1 MEAFPSRRSVIMAP
15 NAIVATSQP
24 LAAQAGLRILLA
36 GGNAMD
42 AAIATAAALNVV
54 EPVSTGMGGDAFALI
69 WDGVALHAL
78 NASGRAPAAMSID
91 TLRRAG
97 HERVPYLGPWS
108 ITVPGAVDGW
118 CAVMARFGR
127 LSMAEVLAPAIEY
140 AERGFPVSPIIAR
153 SWATNAAK
161 LLEYSGPD
169 GGGYLVDGRA
179 PRAGEVWRQP
189 ALARALRAI
198 GEGGRDAFYRGPLAA
213 AIAQSVQDAGGV
225 LTEADLAANAP
236 TWEPAIGVDYR
247 DVRLYETPPNSQGL
261 AALIALAIASGWD
274 LADLGFGSLGATH
287 LLIEAMKVGWADA
300 LAYVADPAFAPVPLP
315 DLLSDDY
322 ARSRRNGIARSV
334 ARDYAAGHFAP
345 RSDTVYLSVVDADRN
360 AVSFINSN
368 YAGIGSGVV
377 VREWGIALQN
387 RGALFTTE
395 PGHPNTL
402 EPLKRPFHTIIPAMG
417 FRDGR
422 PWLSFGVMGGYM
434 QPQGHVQVLSNLVDF
449 GMDPQQ
455 SLDAPR
461 WQVDPLT
468 GGVSLEPGLEHL
480 ASDLGRLGHAITV
493 TEAAASAQFGGGQ
506 VILIDPETGML
517 HAGSDPRKDGC
528 AVGY

>member
-1 MEAFPSRRSVIMAP
+1 MEAFPSRRSVVMAP
-15 NAIVATSQP
+15 NGIVATSQP

-42 AAIATAAALNVV
+42 AAVATAAVLNVV
-54 EPVSTGMGGDAFALI
+54 EPVSTGIGGDAFALI
-69 WDGVALHAL
+69 WDGATLHAL
-78 NASGRAPAAMSID
+78 NASGRSPAAMSID
-91 TLRRAG
+91 ALRRAG
-97 HERVPYLGPWS
+97 HEGIPYFGPWP

-118 CAVMARFGR
+118 CAIIERFGR
-127 LSMAEVLAPAIEY
+127 LSMAEALAPAIEY
-140 AERGFPVSPIIAR
+140 AERGFPVSPLIAR
-153 SWATNAAK
+153 GWAANVAR

-169 GGGYLVDGRA
+169 GGGYLTDGRA

-213 AIAQSVQDAGGV
+213 AIAQTVQNAGGV

-236 TWEPAIGVDYR
+236 TWEPPIGVDYR
-247 DVRLYETPPNSQGL
+247 GVRLYETPPNGQGL
-261 AALIALAIASGWD
+261 AALVALAIAGGWD
-274 LADLGFGSLGATH
+274 LAAMGFGSLAATH
-287 LLIEAMKVGWADA
+287 LLLEAMKVGWADA
-300 LAYVADPAFAPVPLP
+300 LAYVADPSFAPAPLNS
-315 DLLSDDY
+315 LLADDY
-322 ARSRRNGIARSV
+322 ARSRREGIAPDV
-334 ARDYAAGHFAP
+334 ARAPVAGRFAP

-402 EPLKRPFHTIIPAMG
+402 EPLKRPFHTIIPAMA
-417 FRDGR
+417 FRHGR

-434 QPQGHVQVLSNLVDF
+434 QPQGHVQVLTNLVDF

-468 GGVSLEPGLEHL
+468 GRVLLEPGLGYL
-480 ASDLGRLGHAITV
+480 APALDRLGHAIAV
-493 TEAAASAQFGGGQ
+493 TEAEASAQFGGGQ
-506 VILIDPETGML
+506 VILIDPETNML